1 MERSRYLK
9 LMTITR
15 KNTVKVYFFSIE
27 FYQYSRMQLGLDP
40 LQLAVLPDRTQFLV
54 AVPPVSRYPEE
65 QEKVQWD
72 PAAFLELVQEMLPCA
87 GADRD
92 DGQVATRW
100 KIITY
105 SRCHYFH
112 N

>member
-1 MERSRYLK
+1 M
-9 LMTITR
+9 IPPPP
-15 KNTVKVYFFSIE
+15 SID

-54 AVPPVSRYPEE
+54 AVPPVSRYPGE

-72 PAAFLELVQEMLPCA
+72 PAAFRELVQEMLPCA
-87 GADRD
+87 DADR
-92 DGQVATRW
+92 GGEQRATRRN
-100 KIITY
+100 IMYYI
-105 SRCHYFH
+105 